1 MLPSQKHLFTLD
13 PSVTY
18 LNNAYRGPL
27 LKSSEDAALKDLIQ
41 MRSPHVLR
49 SEDFFSGVE
58 RVKNLFG
65 KLVNCSSNQV
75 ALIPSTSYG
84 FACVLNNWNPG
95 KSKKAITVMDE
106 FPSGYFSI
114 KRWAEEH
121 DSALVIIGPEA
132 QINEIGK
139 SWNERILSEIDA
151 NTGVVLISSVHW
163 MSGVKFDLKEIGKRC
178 HEVGACLVVDGTQSV
193 GVLDIDVTEYH
204 IDALICATYKWLLGP
219 YSLALAY
226 FSERFNKGN
235 PLEESWL
242 NRTNSKDFSGLTNYQ
257 SQFIAGASRYDVGE
271 TSHFIL
277 LPILEQAL
285 IQILDWQPL
294 QIQEYAGKLKNKLV
308 KFQSQKG
315 ILMDSGEFSAN
326 HLFSLPLSP
335 DQDLQQVKCLLEQEK
350 VMVSV
355 RGTTIRVSI
364 NVFNEDQ
371 DLDRLME
378 LLDS

>member
-1 MLPSQKHLFTLD
+1 MLPSQKNLFTLD

-27 LKSSEDAALKDLIQ
+27 LKSSEDASLKDLIQ

-65 KLVNCSSNQV
+65 KLVNCPSNQV
-75 ALIPSTSYG
+75 ALVPSTSYG
-84 FACVLNNWNPG
+84 FASVLNNWNPG
-95 KSKKAITVMDE
+95 KSKKAITIMDE

-121 DSALVIIGPEA
+121 DSLLVVICPEA
-132 QINEIGK
+132 KINEIGK
-139 SWNERILSEIDA
+139 SWNERILNEIDA

-193 GVLDIDVTEYH
+193 GVLDIDVTEYQ

-226 FSERFNKGN
+226 FSERFNEGK

-242 NRTNSKDFSGLTNYQ
+242 NRTNSKDFSRLTNYQ
-257 SQFIAGASRYDVGE
+257 PQFISGASRYDVGE

-315 ILMDSGEFSAN
+315 IFMDSGEFSAN

-355 RGTTIRVSI
+355 RGSTIRVSI

-378 LLDS
+378 VLGS

>member
-1 MLPSQKHLFTLD
+1 MLSSQKHLFTLD

-95 KSKKAITVMDE
+95 KGKKAITVMDE

-114 KRWAEEH
+114 KRWAEEQ
-121 DSALVIIGPEA
+121 DSPLVIIGPEA

-151 NTGVVLISSVHW
+151 STGVVLISSVHW

-193 GVLDIDVTEYH
+193 GVLDIDVTEYQ

-226 FSERFNKGN
+226 FSERFNEGK

-285 IQILDWQPL
+285 IQILNWQPL
-294 QIQEYAGKLKNKLV
+294 QIQEYAGKLKDKLV
-308 KFQSQKG
+308 KFQSEKG
-315 ILMDSGEFSAN
+315 IFMESSEFSAN
-326 HLFSLPLSP
+326 HLFALPLSP
-335 DQDLQQVKCLLEQEK
+335 DQDLQQVKHLLEQEK

>member
-1 MLPSQKHLFTLD
+1 MLSSQKHLFTLD

-75 ALIPSTSYG
+75 ALVPSTSYG

-95 KSKKAITVMDE
+95 KGKKAITVMDE

-114 KRWAEEH
+114 KRWAEEQ
-121 DSALVIIGPEA
+121 DSPIVIIGPEA

-193 GVLDIDVTEYH
+193 GVLDIDVTEYQ

-226 FSERFNKGN
+226 FSERFNEGK

-242 NRTNSKDFSGLTNYQ
+242 NRTNSNDFSRLTNYQ

-285 IQILDWQPL
+285 IQILNWQPL
-294 QIQEYAGKLKNKLV
+294 QIQEYAGKLKDKLV
-308 KFQSQKG
+308 KFQSEKG
-315 ILMDSGEFSAN
+315 IFMESSEFSAN
-326 HLFSLPLSP
+326 HLFALPLSP
-335 DQDLQQVKCLLEQEK
+335 DQDLQQVKHLLEQEK

-355 RGTTIRVSI
+355 RGTNIRVSI

-371 DLDRLME
+371 DLNLLME